1 MHYIDIH
8 TAGYDN
14 MTQTTDTDPVTEA
27 VAEARTAEDLLRVI
41 AVQNTAAV
49 RTLTEISQLSAALT
63 VQTSRLTD
71 TVGELTRTVQMMQ
84 LAVNEMAAD
93 LNRMRRR
100 WK

>member
-1 MHYIDIH
+1 
-8 TAGYDN
+8 

-63 VQTSRLTD
+63 VQTARLTD

-84 LAVNEMAAD
+84 LAVNEVAAD
-93 LNRMRRR
+93 LKRMRRR
-100 WK
+100 

>member
-1 MHYIDIH
+1 
-8 TAGYDN
+8 

-63 VQTSRLTD
+63 VQTTRLTD

-93 LNRMRRR
+93 LKRMRRR
-100 WK
+100 

>member
-1 MHYIDIH
+1 
-8 TAGYDN
+8 